1 MSTRLTQQQLV
12 GDLLKKV
19 DTTALNIHQQR
30 SAEILSV
37 CLPAMTQAL
46 LRLGVALPYARQYR
60 SWPLSVRFCVQMLS
74 EEGLADAIDCWIH
87 DAIYRIGVDDEWRDA
102 LQGISDLFITHWTA
116 ASAADKWAISG
127 AFAKLQTSS
136 DSHLVAERL
145 FGAHGITDWGLALD
159 RAGHYPLEQAA
170 IIELQGL
177 TPEQLMHVSDHGE
190 LAMMMRA
197 GVLNRENA
205 TLLGEPAHEYLL
217 GVEMGL

>member
-12 GDLLKKV
+12 ADLLKKV
-19 DTTALNIHQQR
+19 DTAALNIHQQR
-30 SAEILSV
+30 SAEILAV
-37 CLPAMTQAL
+37 CLPAMAKAL

-60 SWPLSVRFCVQMLS
+60 SWPLSVRFCVQMLN
-74 EEGLADAIDCWIH
+74 EDGLADAIDGWIH
-87 DAIYRIGVDDEWRDA
+87 EAIHRQGVDDEWRDL
-102 LQGISDLFITHWTA
+102 LQGISDLFITHWSA
-116 ASAADKWAISG
+116 ASAADRWAISG
-127 AFAKLQTSS
+127 AFSNLLTSA

-177 TPEQLMHVSDHGE
+177 APEQLMHVSDHGE

-197 GVLNRENA
+197 GVLNQENA

>member
-30 SAEILSV
+30 SAEILAV
-37 CLPAMTQAL
+37 CLPAMAQAL

-74 EEGLADAIDCWIH
+74 EDGLADAVDCWIH
-87 DAIYRIGVDDEWRDA
+87 DAIYRKVVDDEWRDA

-136 DSHLVAERL
+136 DPHLIAERL
-145 FGAHGITDWGLALD
+145 FGAHGITDWGLVID
-159 RAGHYPLEQAA
+159 RAGHYQLEQAA

-177 TPEQLMHVSDHGE
+177 APEQLMHVSDHGE
-190 LAMMMRA
+190 LALMLRA
-197 GVLNRENA
+197 GVLSQA
-205 TLLGEPAHEYLL
+205 TAAILGEPAREYLL
-217 GVEMGL
+217 GIELGL